1 MDPQDA
7 YEIGRAD
14 GEGGGQSLYPDALD
28 DDARAAYERGV
39 QEGRAQ

>member
-14 GEGGGQSLYPDALD
+14 GENGGESLYPDALTKE
-28 DDARAAYERGV
+28 ARAAYERGLA
-39 QEGRAQ
+39 ETTN